1 MKIVDG
7 KLVAE
12 GEEETAALKAMADAG
27 EAGIAGLKTKNS
39 ELLGKLSQFKQFEG
53 IDPEKYRT
61 MEQAAAKIEEDRQLK
76 AGEFDNVKKQII
88 AAHGVEKAAL
98 EAKIE
103 SLNKSVTENVLKA
116 QITDAI
122 AKADGS
128 TLLLSPHVA
137 SRTKLD
143 DNYHPIVI
151 DESGN
156 VRVKADGTPMVISDL
171 IAEMK
176 LDVANFGGAFKAS
189 GASGSGQQPSI
200 NGGKSGPVTIKR
212 EAYNQM
218 DSTAQAAH
226 FKAGGKLED

>member
-1 MKIVDG
+1 MQIIDG
-7 KLVAE
+7 KAVYTDATEEAAFKTLLDE
-12 GEEETAALKAMADAG
+12 GTS
-27 EAGIAGLKTKNS
+27 GLKGKNS

-61 MEQAAAKIEEDRQLK
+61 MEAQAAKIEEDRLLK

-88 AAHGVEKAAL
+88 EAHGKEKAAL

-103 SLNKSVTENVLKA
+103 TLNKSVTENVLKA

-143 DNYHPIVI
+143 DNYHPVVV
-151 DESGN
+151 DDSGN
-156 VRVKADGTPMVISDL
+156 VRVKADGTPMAIADL

-176 LDVANFGGAFKAS
+176 IDVANFGGAFKAS
-189 GASGSGQQPSI
+189 GANGSGQQASNS
-200 NGGKSGPVTIKR
+200 NGNPAVKTMTRDAFSQLPPAGQSAFSVGGGTIT
-212 EAYNQM
+212 
-218 DSTAQAAH
+218 D
-226 FKAGGKLED
+226 

>member
-1 MKIVDG
+1 MKVVDG

-12 GEEETAALKAMADAG
+12 GDEETAALKAMLD
-27 EAGIAGLKTKNS
+27 ENVAGLKNKNS
-39 ELLGKLSQFKQFEG
+39 ELLADLAKLKPLKD
-53 IDPEKYRT
+53 IDVNEYKTLKEKA
-61 MEQAAAKIEEDRQLK
+61 EQAEQDRLLK
-76 AGEFDNVKKQII
+76 AGEFDNLKKQLLD
-88 AAHGVEKAAL
+88 AHGKEKATL

-103 SLNKSVTENVLKA
+103 ALNKSVTENVLKA

-143 DNYHPIVI
+143 ENYRPVVT

-156 VRVKADGTPMVISDL
+156 VRVKADGTPMAIADL

-176 LDVANFGGAFKAS
+176 TDVANYGGAFKAS
-189 GASGSGQQPSI
+189 GANGSGQQQSNTHTQGNDKYAGMKATDRI
-200 NGGKSGPVTIKR
+200 TAAR
-212 EAYNQM
+212 EAGQ
-218 DSTAQAAH
+218 T
-226 FKAGGKLED
+226 K

>member
-1 MKIVDG
+1 MKLVDG

-12 GEEETAALKAMADAG
+12 GDEETAALRAMVDG
-27 EAGIAGLKTKNS
+27 EVAGLKGKNS
-39 ELLGKLSQFKQFEG
+39 ELLSKLSQFKQFDG
-53 IDPEKYRT
+53 IDPEKYRS
-61 MEQAAAKIEEDRQLK
+61 MESAATKLEEERLLK
-76 AGEFDNVKKQII
+76 AGEFDNLKKQLLD
-88 AAHGVEKAAL
+88 AHGKEKAAL

-143 DNYHPIVI
+143 ENYHPVVV

-156 VRVKADGTPMVISDL
+156 VRVKADGTPMAIADL

-176 LDVANFGGAFKAS
+176 TDVANYGGAFKAS
-189 GASGSGQQPSI
+189 GANGSGQQQS
-200 NGGKSGPVTIKR
+200 NGTGNT
-212 EAYNQM
+212 NQAPQT
-218 DSTAQAAH
+218 SVQKIAAGLAEL
-226 FKAGGKLED
+226 KK

>member
-1 MKIVDG
+1 MKLVDG

-12 GEEETAALKAMADAG
+12 GDEETAALRAMVDG
-27 EAGIAGLKTKNS
+27 EVAGLKTKNS
-39 ELLGKLSQFKQFEG
+39 ELLGKLGQFKQFDG
-53 IDPEKYRT
+53 IDPEKYRS
-61 MEQAAAKIEEDRQLK
+61 METAATKLEEERLLK
-76 AGEFDNVKKQII
+76 AGEFDNLKAQLL
-88 AAHGVEKAAL
+88 AAHGKEKATL

-143 DNYHPIVI
+143 ENYHPVVV
-151 DESGN
+151 DDSGN
-156 VRVKADGTPMVISDL
+156 VRVKADGIPMAISDL

-189 GASGSGQQPSI
+189 GATGAGSQGS
-200 NGGKSGPVTIKR
+200 NSTGGTDYAKMSLTELSKR
-212 EAYNQM
+212 QNEPAVKAYIE
-218 DSTAQAAH
+218 TLA
-226 FKAGGKLED
+226 